1 MKNECFHESICFV
14 KACVGDA
21 GGRKK
26 RFEDGKQNL
35 CSSRKGGVFARTVT
49 AKGFS
54 NHLHCISEALLGK
67 LDVKTEKRPVLASCF
82 RNSTH
87 RSGIVDFVRYEVT
100 FPRLECSLGQSAGLY
115 ETHGT
120 NLAGIRGICICKL

>member
-1 MKNECFHESICFV
+1 MKNKYFHESICFV
-14 KACVGDA
+14 RACVGDA

-67 LDVKTEKRPVLASCF
+67 LDVETEKKTGFSFLLSEFYTSVRHRKF
-82 RNSTH
+82 RSL
-87 RSGIVDFVRYEVT
+87 RSYI
-100 FPRLECSLGQSAGLY
+100 SALGM
-115 ETHGT
+115 
-120 NLAGIRGICICKL
+120 

>member
-1 MKNECFHESICFV
+1 MKNKCFHESICFV

-21 GGRKK
+21 RGRKK
-26 RFEDGKQNL
+26 RFDDGKQNP
-35 CSSRKGGVFARTVT
+35 CSSRKGGVFVRTVT

-54 NHLHCISEALLGK
+54 NHLNCIFEALLGK
-67 LDVKTEKRPVLASCF
+67 LDVEAEKRPVLASCF

-115 ETHGT
+115 ETHRM
-120 NLAGIRGICICKL
+120 NSAGIRGICICKL